1 MSAIHQNLASG
12 RWFEMTLSEQLGNVG
27 SEIGRATSALSYG
40 LEERKEKALVRAL
53 ELLDLTL
60 SDKRWNRA
68 GRLREIARAREVC
81 VDTFYGQQEY
91 RTTPKDL
98 ENYFYHFAL
107 AARQRV
113 NEV

>member
-1 MSAIHQNLASG
+1 MPLLHQNLAAG

-27 SEIGRATSALSYG
+27 SEIGRATSALSQG
-40 LEERKEKALVRAL
+40 LDDRKEKALDRAFD
-53 ELLDLTL
+53 LLDLTL

-107 AARQRV
+107 AARLRA
-113 NEV
+113 NEA